1 MPLETPTKYD
11 SLLKKKVSLK
21 TSFTF
26 MLIIVL
32 IIWSFIYTGFNFG
45 DLMIGIPQI
54 GDLFKQ
60 MIPPDFEYLQQITT
74 PMLDT
79 IRMAIVSTVLGSIVS
94 IPSRFILNI
103 VRTIPDL
110 LLAAIFVAVFGIGQ
124 IPGILALFILTICII
139 GKLLYESL
147 ETIDPGPMEAMT
159 AVGANKIKWIVFG
172 VVPQAISSFM
182 SYVLYAFEVN
192 IRASAVLGLVGAGG
206 IGLFYDQTLGLF
218 QYPKTAT
225 IILFTLVIV
234 VVIDYISTKVRAHL
248 A

>member
-1 MPLETPTKYD
+1 
-11 SLLKKKVSLK
+11 
-21 TSFTF
+21 
-26 MLIIVL
+26 MLAI
-32 IIWSFIYTGFNFG
+32 SFIKSGF
-45 DLMIGIPQI
+45 QY
-54 GDLFKQ
+54 
-60 MIPPDFEYLQQITT
+60 PP
-74 PMLDT
+74 
-79 IRMAIVSTVLGSIVS
+79 
-94 IPSRFILNI
+94 RFILNI

-192 IRASAVLGLVGAGG
+192 IRASAVLGFTSALAVLDCFMIKHLVYFN
-206 IGLFYDQTLGLF
+206 IQKQQRLFYLL
-218 QYPKTAT
+218 
-225 IILFTLVIV
+225 
-234 VVIDYISTKVRAHL
+234 
-248 A
+248 

>member
-1 MPLETPTKYD
+1 MAHASLVYVMVKLSMMVLHLKQQMTYLVKYGRTIKEDEKLGGTNMPLETPTKYD

-79 IRMAIVSTVLGSIVS
+79 IRMAIVGTVLGSIVS
-94 IPSRFILNI
+94 IPIALLCASNIVHQKWISMPSRFILNI
-103 VRTIPDL
+103 VRIIPDL

-139 GKLLYESL
+139 GKLLY
-147 ETIDPGPMEAMT
+147 
-159 AVGANKIKWIVFG
+159 
-172 VVPQAISSFM
+172 
-182 SYVLYAFEVN
+182 
-192 IRASAVLGLVGAGG
+192 G
-206 IGLFYDQTLGLF
+206 IIGNDRSRSNGSN
-218 QYPKTAT
+218 
-225 IILFTLVIV
+225 
-234 VVIDYISTKVRAHL
+234 DGCWR
-248 A
+248 

>member
-1 MPLETPTKYD
+1 MPLEIPTKYD

-94 IPSRFILNI
+94 IPIALLCASNI
-103 VRTIPDL
+103 VHQKWISIPYL

-147 ETIDPGPMEAMT
+147 ETIDPGPMEAM
-159 AVGANKIKWIVFG
+159 
-172 VVPQAISSFM
+172 
-182 SYVLYAFEVN
+182 
-192 IRASAVLGLVGAGG
+192 
-206 IGLFYDQTLGLF
+206 
-218 QYPKTAT
+218 
-225 IILFTLVIV
+225 
-234 VVIDYISTKVRAHL
+234 
-248 A
+248 